1 MTEFS
6 EDAALSDHQSVVT
19 PETRQNATHSDEGDP
34 RRIEEQN
41 VRFDPL
47 LDSVIAIANIFGIT
61 TTLEALSAGLPL
73 EGNRLTPDLLPRA
86 AARAGLTAKLARR
99 SLDDLRPGL
108 LPAILLLKGNQ
119 ACLLLEW
126 LPSGEARVR
135 FPENGESSDVLTRE
149 ELEHLFAGIVCFV
162 RPIFKFDLRSPDTGQ
177 SKSQHWF
184 WSVVFQNWR
193 LYRDSLL
200 AALLINVFALAMPM
214 FSMIVYDRVVPNR
227 AVETLW
233 VLSIGVLLM
242 MLFDTLLRVLRAY
255 ILDTAGKR
263 IDVTLSARIME
274 RVLGLGMPDRP
285 TSVGSFAANLRAFE
299 SVREFVASATIT
311 TLVDIP
317 CVFVFFFVI
326 AWISP
331 WLLLPPLFCIALLI
345 LASMVVQQ
353 KMQELVEVTQRAN
366 SQRNATLVESLVGI
380 ETVKFMVAESSFQ
393 RKWEQSTVFL
403 AQNGTKL
410 KLLSSSIMSLVQLL
424 QQLVSVVVIIIG
436 VYLLSENQLSMGG
449 IIAASM
455 LAGRAMAPFGQV
467 AGLLMQYHNAK
478 SGLAS
483 IEMHMQT
490 QPERADASSFLHRA
504 RFQGTIEFKN
514 VSFSYPG
521 QQQAVLRN
529 VSFKIQ
535 AGEKVAFIGRVGS
548 GKSTIQR
555 LVLGLYQPTEGA
567 ILIDGIDLRQID
579 PAELRRAA
587 GFVSQDVSLFF
598 GTLKDNI
605 TLGTPFADDRDIVAA
620 AEIAG
625 VTEFANRHPRGF
637 DMLIGERGESLSGG
651 QRQAIGI
658 ARAVLNNA
666 PILLLDEPSSAMDHQ
681 SEDLLKARLKRFT
694 QGKTVILVTHR
705 TSLLELVD
713 RLIVIDNGK
722 VMADGAKPQ
731 VIEALQSGRVGRAT

>member
-1 MTEFS
+1 M
-6 EDAALSDHQSVVT
+6 SDPLPSNNESASN
-19 PETRQNATHSDEGDP
+19 PNA
-34 RRIEEQN
+34 RRIGEHSL
-41 VRFDPL
+41 RFDPL
-47 LDSVIAIANIFGIT
+47 LDSIIAIAKIYGIT

-73 EGNRLTPDLLPRA
+73 EGNRITPDLLPRA
-86 AARAGLTAKLARR
+86 AGRAGLTAKLARR
-99 SLDDLRPGL
+99 SLDALRPGL
-108 LPAILLLKGNQ
+108 LPVVLLLKGNQ

-126 LPSGEARVR
+126 MPEGTARVR
-135 FPENGESSDVLTRE
+135 FPENGESSDILTRE
-149 ELEHLFAGIVCFV
+149 ELDNLFAGIVCFL
-162 RPIFKFDLRSPDTGQ
+162 RPVYKFDPRTPGSGAL
-177 SKSQHWF
+177 KSQHWF
-184 WSVVFQNWR
+184 WSVVMQNWR

-200 AALLINVFALAMPM
+200 AALLINIFALVMPL
-214 FSMIVYDRVVPNR
+214 FSMTVYDRVVPNR
-227 AVETLW
+227 AEETLW
-233 VLSIGVLLM
+233 VLSIGVFLM
-242 MLFDTLLRVLRAY
+242 MLFDTLLRVLRSY

-274 RVLGLGMPDRP
+274 RVLGLGMADRP
-285 TSVGSFAANLRAFE
+285 ASVGSFAANLRAFE
-299 SVREFVASATIT
+299 AVREFVASATIT

-317 CVFVFFFVI
+317 FVLVFFVVI

-331 WLLLPPLFCIALLI
+331 WLILPPLFCIVVLI
-345 LASMVVQQ
+345 VASMVVQQ
-353 KMQELVEVTQRAN
+353 KMQELVEVTQRAT

-380 ETVKFMVAESSFQ
+380 ETVKFMVAESAFQ
-393 RKWEQSTVFL
+393 RKWEQTTVFL
-403 AQNGTKL
+403 AQTGTKL
-410 KLLSSSIMSLVQLL
+410 KLLSSSIMSMVQFL
-424 QQLVSVVVIIIG
+424 QQFVTVVVVIVG
-436 VYLLSENQLSMGG
+436 VYLLIDNQLSMGG

-483 IEMHMQT
+483 VEQHMKT
-490 QPERADASSFLHRA
+490 QPERADASMFLHRNG
-504 RFQGTIEFKN
+504 FQGSIEFKN

-535 AGEKVAFIGRVGS
+535 AGEKIAFIGRVGS

-598 GTLKDNI
+598 GTLKENI
-605 TLGTPFADDRDIVAA
+605 ALGAPFADDQDVIAA
-620 AEIAG
+620 AEVAG

-651 QRQAIGI
+651 QRQAVGI
-658 ARAVLNNA
+658 ARAVLNDS

-681 SEDLLKARLKRFT
+681 SEDLLKARLQRFT
-694 QGKTVILVTHR
+694 RGKTVILVTHR

-713 RLIVIDNGK
+713 RLIVLDNGK
-722 VMADGAKPQ
+722 IMADGPKAQ
-731 VIEALQSGRVGRAT
+731 VVEALQSGRVGRAA

>member
-1 MTEFS
+1 M
-6 EDAALSDHQSVVT
+6 SDPLPSNNESASN
-19 PETRQNATHSDEGDP
+19 PSA
-34 RRIEEQN
+34 RRIGEHSL
-41 VRFDPL
+41 RFDPL
-47 LDSVIAIANIFGIT
+47 LDSIIAIAKIYGIT

-73 EGNRLTPDLLPRA
+73 EGNRITPDLLPRA
-86 AARAGLTAKLARR
+86 AGRAGLTAKLARR
-99 SLDDLRPGL
+99 SLDALRPGL
-108 LPAILLLKGNQ
+108 LPVVLLLKGNQ

-126 LPSGEARVR
+126 MPEGTARVR
-135 FPENGESSDVLTRE
+135 FPENGESSDILTRE
-149 ELEHLFAGIVCFV
+149 ELDNLFAGIVCFL
-162 RPIFKFDLRSPDTGQ
+162 RPVYKFDPRTPGSGAL
-177 SKSQHWF
+177 KSQHWF
-184 WSVVFQNWR
+184 WSVVMQNWR

-200 AALLINVFALAMPM
+200 AALLINIFALVMPL
-214 FSMIVYDRVVPNR
+214 FSMTVYDRVVPNR
-227 AVETLW
+227 AEETLW
-233 VLSIGVLLM
+233 VLSIGVFLM
-242 MLFDTLLRVLRAY
+242 MLFDTLLRVLRSY

-274 RVLGLGMPDRP
+274 RVLGLGMADRP
-285 TSVGSFAANLRAFE
+285 ASVGSFAANLRAFE
-299 SVREFVASATIT
+299 AVREFVASATIT

-317 CVFVFFFVI
+317 FVLVFFVVI

-331 WLLLPPLFCIALLI
+331 WLILPPLFCIVVLI
-345 LASMVVQQ
+345 VASMVVQQ
-353 KMQELVEVTQRAN
+353 KMQELVEVTQRAT

-380 ETVKFMVAESSFQ
+380 ETVKFMVAESAFQ
-393 RKWEQSTVFL
+393 RKWEQTTVFL
-403 AQNGTKL
+403 AQTGTKL
-410 KLLSSSIMSLVQLL
+410 KLLSSSIMSMVQFL
-424 QQLVSVVVIIIG
+424 QQFVTVVVVIVG
-436 VYLLSENQLSMGG
+436 VYLLIDNQLSMGG

-483 IEMHMQT
+483 VEQHMKT
-490 QPERADASSFLHRA
+490 QPERADASMFLHRNG
-504 RFQGTIEFKN
+504 FQGSIEFKN

-535 AGEKVAFIGRVGS
+535 AGEKIAFIGRVGS

-598 GTLKDNI
+598 GTLKENI
-605 TLGTPFADDRDIVAA
+605 ALGAPFADDQDVIAA
-620 AEIAG
+620 AEVAG

-651 QRQAIGI
+651 QRQAVGI
-658 ARAVLNNA
+658 ARAVLNDS

-681 SEDLLKARLKRFT
+681 SEDLLKARLQRFT
-694 QGKTVILVTHR
+694 RGKTVILVTHR

-713 RLIVIDNGK
+713 RLIVLDNGK
-722 VMADGAKPQ
+722 IMADGPKAQ
-731 VIEALQSGRVGRAT
+731 VVEALQSGRVGRAA

>member
-1 MTEFS
+1 MSDPLPSSS
-6 EDAALSDHQSVVT
+6 ETASNPSARRVGEQSL
-19 PETRQNATHSDEGDP
+19 
-34 RRIEEQN
+34 
-41 VRFDPL
+41 RFDPL
-47 LDSVIAIANIFGIT
+47 LDSVIAIAKIYGIT

-73 EGNRLTPDLLPRA
+73 EGNRITPDLLPRA
-86 AARAGLTAKLARR
+86 AGRAGLTAKLARR
-99 SLDDLRPGL
+99 TLDALRPGL
-108 LPAILLLKGNQ
+108 LPVVLLLKENQ
-119 ACLLLEW
+119 ACVLLEW
-126 LPSGEARVR
+126 MPDGNARVR
-135 FPENGESSDVLTRE
+135 FPENGESADILTRE
-149 ELEHLFAGIVCFV
+149 ELDNLYAGIVCFL
-162 RPIFKFDLRSPDTGQ
+162 RPVYKFDPRTPGTGEM
-177 SKSQHWF
+177 KSQHWF
-184 WSVVFQNWR
+184 WSVVLQNWR

-200 AALLINVFALAMPM
+200 AALLINVFALVMPL
-214 FSMIVYDRVVPNR
+214 FSMTVYDRVVPNR
-227 AVETLW
+227 AEETLW
-233 VLSIGVLLM
+233 VLSIGVFLM
-242 MLFDTLLRVLRAY
+242 MLFDTLLRVLRSY

-274 RVLGLGMPDRP
+274 RVLGLGMADRP
-285 TSVGSFAANLRAFE
+285 ASVGSFAANLRAFE

-317 CVFVFFFVI
+317 FVLVFFVVI

-331 WLLLPPLFCIALLI
+331 WLVLPPLFCIVVLI
-345 LASMVVQQ
+345 VASLVVQQ
-353 KMQELVEVTQRAN
+353 KMQELVEVTQRAT

-380 ETVKFMVAESSFQ
+380 ETVKFMVAESAFQ
-393 RKWEQSTVFL
+393 RKWEQTTVFL
-403 AQNGTKL
+403 AQTGTKL
-410 KLLSSSIMSLVQLL
+410 KLLSSSIMSMVQFL
-424 QQLVSVVVIIIG
+424 QQFVTVVVVIVG
-436 VYLLSENQLSMGG
+436 VYLLVDNQLSMGG

-483 IEMHMQT
+483 IEQHMQT
-490 QPERADASSFLHRA
+490 KPERADASVFLHRNG
-504 RFQGTIEFKN
+504 FQGSIEFKN

-535 AGEKVAFIGRVGS
+535 AGEKIAFIGRVGS

-598 GTLKDNI
+598 GTLKENI
-605 TLGTPFADDRDIVAA
+605 ALGAPYADDQDVIAA
-620 AEIAG
+620 AEVAG

-651 QRQAIGI
+651 QRQAVGI
-658 ARAVLNNA
+658 ARAVLNDS

-681 SEDLLKARLKRFT
+681 SEDLLKGRLQRFT
-694 QGKTVILVTHR
+694 RGKTVILVTHR

-713 RLIVIDNGK
+713 RLIVLDNGK
-722 VMADGAKPQ
+722 IMADGPKAQ
-731 VIEALQSGRVGRAT
+731 VVEALQSGRVGRAA

>member
-19 PETRQNATHSDEGDP
+19 PETRQNATHPDEGDP

-317 CVFVFFFVI
+317 FVFVFFFVI